1 MAIVN
6 VALATEDDLSEAI
19 GLRLLAE
26 LSTSVTPNLSLGKK
40 GSGYL
45 RSGIQK
51 WRQLAHKQVVLIFTD
66 LDRVECPVALRE
78 DWLGSA
84 NVPVNLML
92 RIAVREVESWVL
104 ADHQAFRKLIGQKG
118 KLPPDPDSLSDPK
131 QHLLQLAKLAP
142 RTIKADL
149 LKVSG
154 AVSSQGIGYNSLLVR
169 WVHSSWSPIRAAE
182 RSPSLKR
189 TLDRLH
195 EMLGAKS

>member
-131 QHLLQLAKLAP
+131 QHLLATSETSAKNNQSRFAEGFGGSFKPGNWLQQLARSLGSFFLESDP
-142 RTIKADL
+142 
-149 LKVSG
+149 SG
-154 AVSSQGIGYNSLLVR
+154 GTLPQFEAYSRSS
-169 WVHSSWSPIRAAE
+169 A
-182 RSPSLKR
+182 
-189 TLDRLH
+189 
-195 EMLGAKS
+195 